1 MSVPEP
7 APTASLLP
15 LDDDEAAE
23 LAALEAAI
31 AKADANPRSVPHAE
45 VRAWLLRLAEGD
57 FDAPWPTARLLAMR
71 ESNRDTD

>member
-7 APTASLLP
+7 APAAPPP

-23 LAALEAAI
+23 LAALQAAV
-31 AKADANPRSVPHAE
+31 AKAQADPRRIPHEE

-57 FDAPWPTARLLAMR
+57 FDAPRPTARLL
-71 ESNRDTD
+71 

>member
-1 MSVPEP
+1 MS
-7 APTASLLP
+7 APDPTLAASLS

-57 FDAPWPTARLLAMR
+57 FDAPPPVARPL
-71 ESNRDTD
+71 

>member
-1 MSVPEP
+1 MSAPEP
-7 APTASLLP
+7 APVAPP
-15 LDDDEAAE
+15 LDDEAAE

-57 FDAPWPTARLLAMR
+57 FDAPPPVARPLCGSSGR
-71 ESNRDTD
+71 RTP

>member
-1 MSVPEP
+1 MSAPEP
-7 APTASLLP
+7 ASAVSLP

-31 AKADANPRSVPHAE
+31 AKAQADPRRIPHEE

-57 FDAPWPTARLLAMR
+57 FDAPRPIARLL
-71 ESNRDTD
+71 